1 MPDSHPLATPRV
13 RAPELP
19 QDGVWLNTDR
29 PWKLAELRDRVV
41 LLDFWTHGCIN
52 CQHVLPDLQYL
63 EQKYGDRLV
72 VLGIHSAKFDTEKHL
87 DSVQHAILRH
97 QIAHPVLLDGDRQ
110 VWEQYAVRAWP
121 TCVLI
126 DASGYEV
133 GRAIGEGRRE
143 DLDASISYLLNAVT
157 PLHSLT
163 TRRQPTPL
171 TTPLAFPGKVLAT
184 GDRLFIADSGHHRL
198 LVTTPDGQLL
208 EQIGC
213 GIPGLQDGDF
223 ETAQFQN
230 PQGMAFDAEQQVLY
244 VADTDNHAL
253 RKIDWRNRSVS
264 TLADDLN
271 SPWDLVLIADILFV
285 AMAGSHQIWAVDLA
299 DGALGLYAGS
309 GAEGCYDGDLD
320 ESAFAQPSGLATDG
334 EMLYVADSEI
344 SSVRSIGLDENPQ
357 VDTVCGSGGLFDFGD
372 RDGTG
377 ETVRLQHCLG
387 ITYGDGV
394 LYLAD
399 TYNHKIKRVRLPQG
413 TCETLIDEGLC
424 EPSGVSLA
432 GDRLYIADTNHHAI
446 RYVDLA
452 QGRLL
457 TLEISGLSGNTCSP
471 SELSS

>member
-1 MPDSHPLATPRV
+1 
-13 RAPELP
+13 
-19 QDGVWLNTDR
+19 
-29 PWKLAELRDRVV
+29 
-41 LLDFWTHGCIN
+41 
-52 CQHVLPDLQYL
+52 
-63 EQKYGDRLV
+63 
-72 VLGIHSAKFDTEKHL
+72 
-87 DSVQHAILRH
+87 
-97 QIAHPVLLDGDRQ
+97 
-110 VWEQYAVRAWP
+110 
-121 TCVLI
+121 
-126 DASGYEV
+126 
-133 GRAIGEGRRE
+133 
-143 DLDASISYLLNAVT
+143 
-157 PLHSLT
+157 
-163 TRRQPTPL
+163 
-171 TTPLAFPGKVLAT
+171 VLAAR
-184 GDRLFIADSGHHRL
+184 DRLFIADSGHHRL

-208 EQIGC
+208 QPIGS
-213 GIPGLQDGDF
+213 GIPGFQDGDF
-223 ETAQFQN
+223 ATAQFQN

-334 EMLYVADSEI
+334 ERLYVADSEI

-357 VDTVCGSGGLFDFGD
+357 VETVCGSGGLFDFGD

-446 RYVDLA
+446 RYLDLA
-452 QGRLL
+452 SGRLL
-457 TLEISGLSGNTCSP
+457 TLEINGLSGNTCSP